1 MWSQRFP
8 NLSSRSGRAF
18 ATALVVVLASVAVPA
33 AINPAQAGELTPAQ
47 KQEVRQH
54 YEKASR
60 AYDVQK
66 FQEAIEEYQKTY
78 EISGDPAMLFNVAQA
93 YRLNGQ
99 PQEAIY
105 YYRRYLERSPTASN
119 RPATEQKIAELEKL
133 IGEGKTAPPGAAP
146 PPAAPPP
153 PGAPPPG
160 SAGSSAGTNAA
171 GGPAGGAASTST
183 TPAPATFPPPQLVTV
198 DEDRHHGRRVASLVL
213 LGVGG
218 VGLLTAAITGKLAA
232 NKGDNLT
239 YASNL
244 KGTFDPDTERTGKR
258 LDNVAVVSVIVG
270 ADATVAGGVLFLL
283 SRPSSGDEPPPATA
297 SRLPTVAPL
306 LGART
311 LGASAVLS
319 F

>member
-1 MWSQRFP
+1 MWSQWFH
-8 NLSSRSGRAF
+8 NLSGRRTF
-18 ATALVVVLASVAVPA
+18 AVALTVVLASLAATNVAR
-33 AINPAQAGELTPAQ
+33 AGELTAAQ

-66 FQEAIEEYQKTY
+66 FGEAIEEYQKTY

-105 YYRRYLERSPTASN
+105 YYRRYLERSPAASN
-119 RPATEQKIAELEKL
+119 RVPTEQKIADLEKTL
-133 IGEGKTAPPGAAP
+133 AEAKVAPAAAAP

-153 PGAPPPG
+153 PAGAAPARPPG
-160 SAGSSAGTNAA
+160 AT
-171 GGPAGGAASTST
+171 GA
-183 TPAPATFPPPQLVTV
+183 TPAPASTLSAPPPATFPAPNLVTV
-198 DEDRHHGRRVASLVL
+198 EPEGDHHGRRVASVVL
-213 LGVGG
+213 LAVGG
-218 VGLLTAAITGKLAA
+218 VGLLTAAVTGKLAA

-244 KGTFDPDTERTGKR
+244 KGTFDPETERAGKR
-258 LDNVAVVSVIVG
+258 LDNVAVVSVVVG
-270 ADATVAGGVLFLL
+270 AAASIAGGVLFLL
-283 SRPSSGDEPPPATA
+283 SRSPSGDESSAARSATTA
-297 SRLPTVAPL
+297 SSLPRVAPL
-306 LGART
+306 VGAGAF
-311 LGASAVLS
+311 GASAALS

>member
-1 MWSQRFP
+1 M
-8 NLSSRSGRAF
+8 
-18 ATALVVVLASVAVPA
+18 ALAVLGSLAAPA
-33 AINPAQAGELTPAQ
+33 AINTARAGELTPAQ

-78 EISGDPAMLFNVAQA
+78 EISGDAAMLFNVAQA

-119 RPATEQKIAELEKL
+119 RAATEQKIAELEKA
-133 IGEGKTAPPGAAP
+133 IADAKGGSPGGTAP

-153 PGAPPPG
+153 PGAAP
-160 SAGSSAGTNAA
+160 SVGTNAGVAA
-171 GGPAGGAASTST
+171 GGASTST

-198 DEDRHHGRRVASLVL
+198 EEDSHHGRRVASLVL

-218 VGLLTAAITGKLAA
+218 AGLLTAAITGKLAA

-239 YASNL
+239 YASSL
-244 KGTFDPDTERTGKR
+244 KGTFDPATERDGKR
-258 LDNVAVVSVIVG
+258 LDAVAVVSVIVG
-270 ADATVAGGVLFLL
+270 AAATVAGGVLFFL

-297 SRLPTVAPL
+297 SRLPTVAPWL
-306 LGART
+306 EART

>member
-1 MWSQRFP
+1 MTIEIVRSQRFH
-8 NLSSRSGRAF
+8 NLSGRGRAF
-18 ATALVVVLASVAVPA
+18 AVGLAVVLASLAVPA
-33 AINPAQAGELTPAQ
+33 AINEARAGELTPAQ

-99 PQEAIY
+99 PQESIY

-119 RPATEQKIAELEKL
+119 RAATEQKIAELEKVL
-133 IGEGKTAPPGAAP
+133 SEGKATPPVSAAP

-153 PGAPPPG
+153 PGSGTPAP
-160 SAGSSAGTNAA
+160 SVTNTT
-171 GGPAGGAASTST
+171 GGAAAAPTA
-183 TPAPATFPPPQLVTV
+183 PAPASFPPPNLLTV
-198 DEDRHHGRRVASLVL
+198 EAEDSHHGRRVASVVL
-213 LGVGG
+213 LAVGG

-244 KGTFDPDTERTGKR
+244 KGTFDPETERAGKR
-258 LDNVAVVSVIVG
+258 LDNVAVVSVVVG
-270 ADATVAGGVLFLL
+270 AAATIAGGVLFLL
-283 SRPSSGDEPPPATA
+283 SRPSSGDEPPTTTA
-297 SRLPTVAPL
+297 SRVPSVAPL
-306 LGART
+306 LGAGT